1 MEKQSLAGYL
11 KRKIGGKLSKKELLE
26 ELRDK
31 KDRF

>member
-11 KRKIGGKLSKKELLE
+11 KRKIGKLSKKELLE